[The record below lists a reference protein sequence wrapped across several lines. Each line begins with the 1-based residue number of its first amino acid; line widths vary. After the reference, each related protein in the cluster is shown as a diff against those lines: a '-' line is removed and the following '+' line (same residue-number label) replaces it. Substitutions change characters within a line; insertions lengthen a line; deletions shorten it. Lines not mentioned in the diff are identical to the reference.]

1 MATDRSWDVIIVG
14 AGIIGTWTGYH
25 LVKSGQRVLILDQ
38 FHLPHTRG
46 STHGHSRLIRKA
58 YQKELYGNM
67 MSESFDMWMKLQNET
82 DVQFFIQTGMLS
94 VEDQDQKMNKKYAK
108 ILDENQIEYKLFNS
122 QEIQNKYP
130 MLNFPSNHKV
140 STCTSMCN
148 TYFCNSK
155 KHFLTLDYFI
165 S

>member
-58 YQKELYGNM
+58 LFDCYGSM
-67 MSESFDMWMKLQNET
+67 ISESYNLWLKLQKET
-82 DVQFFIQTGMLS
+82 DVNIFIRTGMLF
-94 VEDQDQKMNKKYAK
+94 VAGEQEKNMKYAK
-108 ILDENQIEYKLFNS
+108 LLEQNQIPYELFDNKHLHD
-122 QEIQNKYP
+122 KYP
-130 MLNFPSNHKV
+130 MLSFPRDHKV
-140 STCTSMCN
+140 SIIILQYMG
-148 TYFCNSK
+148 FK
-155 KHFLTLDYFI
+155 
-165 S
+165 